1 MLNERLKV
9 ALVTPSYAPRV
20 GGVEVHV
27 ERLAYELV
35 VKGNAVEI
43 FTQIGPFERRSAGEQ
58 AKGNGASSPIVH
70 EFRDS
75 TGSKRFRMAPGLPL
89 SLRRSAHTFDIVHAH
104 GFHAWPALAST
115 FGIDRP
121 FVFTPHYHGYG
132 HTPMARVLHVPY
144 DRIARRIFRQAT
156 KVICVSQAE
165 ANQLAEDYPGV
176 SEKIRVIRNGVDIE
190 SFSAVGGHVAH
201 RPVVASIGRLERYK
215 QVDRLL
221 SAFSL
226 VKSQAELVVVGDG
239 PLRENLESQAKSMDR
254 VRFLGRVGNSDLRKL
269 QRMASVTVSLSLHE
283 AYGLIVAE
291 AVVGGGRAIVS
302 NIPAHAEIAREFPDR
317 VELVAPDASPL
328 LVSEAV
334 ERALHAQRPRE
345 QNYESL
351 SWERVVHDTANI
363 YYDVLG
369 RRPQALVQ

>member
-1 MLNERLKV
+1 
-9 ALVTPSYAPRV
+9 
-20 GGVEVHV
+20 
-27 ERLAYELV
+27 
-35 VKGNAVEI
+35 
-43 FTQIGPFERRSAGEQ
+43 
-58 AKGNGASSPIVH
+58 
-70 EFRDS
+70 
-75 TGSKRFRMAPGLPL
+75 
-89 SLRRSAHTFDIVHAH
+89 
-104 GFHAWPALAST
+104 
-115 FGIDRP
+115 
-121 FVFTPHYHGYG
+121 
-132 HTPMARVLHVPY
+132 
-144 DRIARRIFRQAT
+144 
-156 KVICVSQAE
+156 
-165 ANQLAEDYPGV
+165 
-176 SEKIRVIRNGVDIE
+176 
-190 SFSAVGGHVAH
+190 
-201 RPVVASIGRLERYK
+201 
-215 QVDRLL
+215 
-221 SAFSL
+221 